1 MSEPMHYQASE
12 HPFADLPAALV
23 EEVLER
29 TGDVGRA
36 LLKSFREMR
45 QQRAAWR
52 AGLEAANLLQ
62 RESDLE
68 YVPIPTTC
76 GVDGSYAVERLLAT
90 DFVAAAAVAVEGLTP
105 PSETRHWPEP
115 RHQVT
120 IKTEPHDADTGTI
133 TRAVMMGMELELAAQ
148 APHGVVFLDGS
159 LTTPLIYFNQ
169 ALNKATE
176 TKHLQITAHLR
187 EWIKGYLVAYQTVL
201 ASYRS
206 DRCWV
211 AAPKYTTRRE
221 ICQQLGWPETHDDRG
236 LLSSILSPGEF
247 TRPQPL
253 QPPNQPWHLNL
264 VPVPP
269 NDRSEAESL
278 AEAIVHL
285 LDEIRVLY
293 YRPYPWLPALRLET
307 SRAVVQTPGRLA
319 VVIHAV
325 KHQCGTAAMMEPY
338 PLYMADRMVKHLARA
353 IPTFRQ
359 VTSQR
364 IAQIYEGN
372 IDDVFL
378 GLHGYRTESGR

>member
-1 MSEPMHYQASE
+1 
-12 HPFADLPAALV
+12 
-23 EEVLER
+23 
-29 TGDVGRA
+29 
-36 LLKSFREMR
+36 
-45 QQRAAWR
+45 
-52 AGLEAANLLQ
+52 
-62 RESDLE
+62 
-68 YVPIPTTC
+68 
-76 GVDGSYAVERLLAT
+76 
-90 DFVAAAAVAVEGLTP
+90 
-105 PSETRHWPEP
+105 
-115 RHQVT
+115 
-120 IKTEPHDADTGTI
+120 
-133 TRAVMMGMELELAAQ
+133 
-148 APHGVVFLDGS
+148 
-159 LTTPLIYFNQ
+159 
-169 ALNKATE
+169 
-176 TKHLQITAHLR
+176 LQITAHLR
-187 EWIKGYLVAYQTVL
+187 ERIKGYLAAYQTVL
-201 ASYRS
+201 ASHRS

-221 ICQQLGWPETHDDRG
+221 IGQRLGWPETHDDRG

-264 VPVPP
+264 APVPP
-269 NDRSEAESL
+269 NDRPEAEHL
-278 AEAIVHL
+278 AETVVRL

-364 IAQIYEGN
+364 IAEIYEGN

>member
-1 MSEPMHYQASE
+1 MSYQDRDR
-12 HPFADLPAALV
+12 PFADLPAALV

-29 TGDVGRA
+29 TEDVGRA
-36 LLKSFREMR
+36 LLDSFREIR
-45 QQRAAWR
+45 KQRVTWR

-76 GVDGSYAVERLLAT
+76 GADGSYAVERLLAT
-90 DFVAAAAVAVEGLTP
+90 DLVAAAAVAVEGLTP

-120 IKTEPHDADTGTI
+120 IETEPHDADTGTI
-133 TRAVMMGMELELAAQ
+133 ARAVMMGMELELAAQ

-169 ALNKATE
+169 ALNKAAKTQ
-176 TKHLQITAHLR
+176 HLQVTAHLR
-187 EWIKGYLVAYQTVL
+187 KRIKGYLAAYQIVL
-201 ASYRS
+201 ASSRS

-211 AAPKYTTRRE
+211 AVPKYTTRRE
-221 ICQQLGWPETHDDRG
+221 IGQRLGWPETHDDRG
-236 LLSSILSPGEF
+236 LLTSILSPGEF

-264 VPVPP
+264 APAPA

-278 AEAIVHL
+278 AEEIVHL

-293 YRPYPWLPALRLET
+293 YRPYPWLPALRLEV
-307 SRAVVQTPGRLA
+307 SRAVAQTPGRLA

-364 IAQIYEGN
+364 IAEVYQGN

-378 GLHGYRTESGR
+378 SLHGYRTESGR

>member
-1 MSEPMHYQASE
+1 MFEEAHE
-12 HPFADLPAALV
+12 RPFADLPAALV

-29 TGDVGRA
+29 TEDVGHA
-36 LLKSFREMR
+36 LLDSFREMR
-45 QQRAAWR
+45 EQRATWR

-76 GVDGSYAVERLLAT
+76 GVDGSYAVERMLAT
-90 DFVAAAAVAVEGLTP
+90 DLVAAAAVAVEGLTP

-120 IKTEPHDADTGTI
+120 IEAEPHDADTGTI
-133 TRAVMMGMELELAAQ
+133 ARAVMMGMELELSAQ

-169 ALNKATE
+169 ALNKAAE
-176 TKHLQITAHLR
+176 TKHLKVTAYLQKQIR
-187 EWIKGYLVAYQTVL
+187 GYLAAYQTVL
-201 ASYRS
+201 ASRRS

-211 AAPKYTTRRE
+211 AVPKYTTRRE
-221 ICQQLGWPETHDDRG
+221 IGQRLDWPESHDDRG
-236 LLSSILSPGEF
+236 LLSNILSPGEF

-264 VPVPP
+264 APVPQ
-269 NDRSEAESL
+269 NDRSEAERL
-278 AEAIVHL
+278 KETIVRL
-285 LDEIRVLY
+285 LDEIRVIY
-293 YRPYPWLPALRLET
+293 YRPYPWLPALRLEM
-307 SRAVVQTPGRLA
+307 SRAIAQTPGRLA
-319 VVIHAV
+319 VVVHAV
-325 KHQCGTAAMMEPY
+325 KHQCGTAAMIEPY
-338 PLYMADRMVKHLARA
+338 PLYMADRMVKHLAQA

-364 IAQIYEGN
+364 IAEIYEGN
-372 IDDVFL
+372 IDDIFL

>member
-1 MSEPMHYQASE
+1 MFEEIQR
-12 HPFADLPAALV
+12 PFADLPAALV
-23 EEVLER
+23 EEVLGR
-29 TGDVGRA
+29 TEGVGRA
-36 LLKSFREMR
+36 LLDSFREIR
-45 QQRAAWR
+45 QHLAAWR
-52 AGLEAANLLQ
+52 AELEAVNLLQ
-62 RESDLE
+62 HESDLE

-76 GVDGSYAVERLLAT
+76 GVDGSYAIEHLLAT

-120 IKTEPHDADTGTI
+120 IETEPHDADTGTI
-133 TRAVMMGMELELAAQ
+133 ARAVMMGMELELAAQ

-169 ALNKATE
+169 ALNKAAE
-176 TKHLQITAHLR
+176 TKHLQIMAHLQER
-187 EWIKGYLVAYQTVL
+187 IKGYLAAYQIVL
-201 ASYRS
+201 ASCRS
-206 DRCWV
+206 DRCWL

-221 ICQQLGWPETHDDRG
+221 IGQRLGWPETHDDRG

-264 VPVPP
+264 APVPP
-269 NDRSEAESL
+269 NDQPEAKHLTETV
-278 AEAIVHL
+278 VHL

-364 IAQIYEGN
+364 IAEIYEGN
-372 IDDVFL
+372 IDNVFL